1 MTKFIPYWVL
11 VKAVGLGFFAT
22 WARLCLVQT
31 SYQIDKLQRQIQNT
45 KASYQTLLEQLHQ
58 LKSTENLKMIGTK
71 EFHLHAPKPS
81 QIVRLSDPLSSE

>member
-1 MTKFIPYWVL
+1 
-11 VKAVGLGFFAT
+11 
-22 WARLCLVQT
+22 
-31 SYQIDKLQRQIQNT
+31 
-45 KASYQTLLEQLHQ
+45 LEQLHQ